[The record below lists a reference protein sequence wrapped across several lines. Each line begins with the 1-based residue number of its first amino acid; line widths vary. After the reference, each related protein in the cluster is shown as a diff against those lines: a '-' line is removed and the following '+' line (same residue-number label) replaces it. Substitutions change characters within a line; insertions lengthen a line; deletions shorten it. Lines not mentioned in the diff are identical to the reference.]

1 MKVILLDEI
10 KGKGGEGDVV
20 EVAQGYAENFLF
32 PKKLAVAAT
41 KGNLK
46 QLDERRNNIA
56 KREAVRLATAN
67 ETKAAFEGKT
77 VTVDVKVGDEGILFG
92 SVTAAMVADAIK
104 AQLGMDIDRKRVEL
118 GKPIK
123 VAGAHTVAIS
133 LYREIKAEVVVLVGV
148 TAEELAA
155 EREAV
160 IGARA
165 PQRDHVRGQ
174 REHAFDH
181 AASQADRRRRG
192 RLPSLQEGRRE
203 DGVAEVAAGP
213 AAE

>member
-92 SVTAAMVADAIK
+92 SVTAAMIADAIK

-148 TAEELAA
+148 TAEEAVEEPEAAA
-155 EREAV
+155 EETAKK
-160 IGARA
+160 GALENQGALLFFALSECHGERCVEVLYTG
-165 PQRDHVRGQ
+165 PFIRLVR
-174 REHAFDH
+174 
-181 AASQADRRRRG
+181 
-192 RLPSLQEGRRE
+192 
-203 DGVAEVAAGP
+203 
-213 AAE
+213 

>member
-56 KREAVRLATAN
+56 KREAVRLATA

-92 SVTAAMVADAIK
+92 SVTAAMIADAIK

-155 EREAV
+155 EAEVEEA
-160 IGARA
+160 
-165 PQRDHVRGQ
+165 
-174 REHAFDH
+174 
-181 AASQADRRRRG
+181 
-192 RLPSLQEGRRE
+192 
-203 DGVAEVAAGP
+203 AEVAEAETAEVETEA

>member
-92 SVTAAMVADAIK
+92 SVTAAMIADAIK

-148 TAEELAA
+148 TAEHDVGTTAGHVGGHGDGSLAA
-155 EREAV
+155 GDGDHGGFLLMLLGV
-160 IGARA
+160 
-165 PQRDHVRGQ
+165 QDLVRDPVSYTHLT
-174 REHAFDH
+174 
-181 AASQADRRRRG
+181 
-192 RLPSLQEGRRE
+192 LPTI
-203 DGVAEVAAGP
+203 A
-213 AAE
+213 

>member
-77 VTVDVKVGDEGILFG
+77 VTVDVKVGD
-92 SVTAAMVADAIK
+92 AIK

-155 EREAV
+155 EAEVEEA
-160 IGARA
+160 
-165 PQRDHVRGQ
+165 
-174 REHAFDH
+174 
-181 AASQADRRRRG
+181 
-192 RLPSLQEGRRE
+192 
-203 DGVAEVAAGP
+203 AEVAEAETAEVETEA